1 MTYAL
6 ITGASKG
13 IGKCIAKELAQKGYN
28 LVLVARSTDLLQVV
42 AQELEQEFAI
52 KALVLSVDMSHPE
65 AAQTIFNFC
74 EQQQLAISILVNNA
88 GYGLSGKFEKYASTA
103 HEAMLQVNIMCLTQL
118 CALFIPMLKQ
128 QKQAY
133 ILNIASSAAYQAV
146 PYLGAYA
153 ASKSYVLS
161 FSRALYQEYFN
172 TSLSVTCI
180 CPGPTDTDFPN
191 RAFLGPKGMKTAAKL
206 NMTPEKVAEIA
217 VKSMFAKKPNVIL
230 GFVNKLGAF
239 LAWLLPN
246 HLVERSAMSIY
257 Q

>member
-1 MTYAL
+1 
-6 ITGASKG
+6 
-13 IGKCIAKELAQKGYN
+13 
-28 LVLVARSTDLLQVV
+28 
-42 AQELEQEFAI
+42 
-52 KALVLSVDMSHPE
+52 
-65 AAQTIFNFC
+65 
-74 EQQQLAISILVNNA
+74 
-88 GYGLSGKFEKYASTA
+88 LSGKFEKYASTA

-128 QKQAY
+128 QQQAY
-133 ILNIASSAAYQAV
+133 IMNIASSAAYQAV

-161 FSRALYQEYFN
+161 FSRALYQEYIN

>member
-1 MTYAL
+1 
-6 ITGASKG
+6 
-13 IGKCIAKELAQKGYN
+13 
-28 LVLVARSTDLLQVV
+28 
-42 AQELEQEFAI
+42 
-52 KALVLSVDMSHPE
+52 
-65 AAQTIFNFC
+65 
-74 EQQQLAISILVNNA
+74 
-88 GYGLSGKFEKYASTA
+88 LSGKFEKYASSA

-128 QKQAY
+128 QQQAY
-133 ILNIASSAAYQAV
+133 IMNIASSAAYQAV

-161 FSRALYQEYFN
+161 FSRALYQEYIN

-217 VKSMFAKKPNVIL
+217 VL